1 MNIQG
6 EVVRWILPGLVL
18 RLHGG
23 GGNSVLWTEHHWAV
37 GWPGIYIIITIINH
51 HDYHPHH
58 PHHQTLSPSSP
69 GALQRKLRPEDQGVD
84 AARDPWQCEQQ
95 QRQRHLPQGAC
106 CWCCCSV
113 QRIIISF
120 SRTSTC
126 SVKRITF
133 SFSKTSTCSVKRI
146 IISFS
151 RISTSRNSWETSSTT
166 LMVGL

>member
-1 MNIQG
+1 MNTTRTCIAAAWRRRKQRALNRTSLSCG
-6 EVVRWILPGLVL
+6 VTRYLY
-18 RLHGG
+18 
-23 GGNSVLWTEHHWAV
+23 HHH
-37 GWPGIYIIITIINH
+37 NHHH

-58 PHHQTLSPSSP
+58 HHHHQTLSPSSP

-106 CWCCCSV
+106 CWCCCSI

-126 SVKRITF
+126 SVKRT
-133 SFSKTSTCSVKRI
+133 

-151 RISTSRNSWETSSTT
+151 RTSTSRNSWETSSTT